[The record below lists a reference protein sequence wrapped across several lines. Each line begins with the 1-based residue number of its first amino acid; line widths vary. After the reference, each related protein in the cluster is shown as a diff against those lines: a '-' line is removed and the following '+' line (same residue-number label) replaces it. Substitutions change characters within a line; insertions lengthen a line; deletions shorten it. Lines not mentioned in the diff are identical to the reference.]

1 MNKQKK
7 IKDFNRAANVYDQ
20 NAIMQHQIAEDL
32 IDRLRF
38 IKIKPKKILDI
49 GSGTG
54 ASSKKLIDLYPDADI
69 YEIDIAI
76 EMLKKSKSNNTT
88 IIKSFFKRNNITYI
102 NADMDLIPFDTQSFD
117 LIISSSSIQW
127 SSNINKLFENI
138 FTLLRPEGL
147 FIFSSFL
154 KNTLPELQSF
164 SDSKLTN
171 EFCSIQEYAQMLI
184 SNQFY
189 DPILMKDEFR
199 IDYKDALSALRD
211 LKKIGATKSSNV
223 HKGLRSRQFLRNLIQ
238 HMDQYKID
246 NKNYLTYE
254 VLFAHAWKLN
264 NSQEKSISFI
274 KS

>member
-54 ASSKKLIDLYPDADI
+54 ATSKKLIDLYPDADI

-184 SNQFY
+184 SNKFY

>member
-7 IKDFNRAANVYDQ
+7 IKDFNRAANVYDK
-20 NAIMQHQIAEDL
+20 NAVMQHQIAEDL

-38 IKIKPKKILDI
+38 IKIKPKKILDL

-54 ASSKKLIDLYPDADI
+54 YTTNKLIDLYPDADI
-69 YEIDIAI
+69 YETDIAI

-88 IIKSFFKRNNITYI
+88 IKSFFKRNNITYI
-102 NADMDLIPFDTQSFD
+102 NADMDLMPFDKQSFD
-117 LIISSSSIQW
+117 LVISSSSIQW
-127 SSNINKLFENI
+127 SSNINSLFENI
-138 FTLLRPEGL
+138 FSLLKPEGL
-147 FIFSSFL
+147 LIFSTFL
-154 KNTLPELQSF
+154 KNTLSELQSF
-164 SDSKLTN
+164 TDSKLTN
-171 EFCSIQEYAQMLI
+171 EFFSIQEYAQMLI
-184 SNQFY
+184 SNHFY
-189 DPILMKDEFR
+189 DPVLMKDEFR
-199 IDYKDALSALRD
+199 IDYNDALSALRD
-211 LKKIGATKSSNV
+211 LKKIGVSKSSDDY
-223 HKGLRSRQFLRNLIQ
+223 KGLRSNQFLRNLIQ